1 MPVVNAHQSIVGLQ
15 VRSTSEG
22 TGSANTSKTVKNL
35 VTMSNSSCE
44 LINVGLKVQPDIKKT
59 PTTLDILG
67 EKPAHNVNKYTAKA
81 VLGELLKQPRSESAY
96 ATRLACLKADNS
108 IQTWQ
113 ALTHNPEA
121 LKILE
126 QKNPSSLPLRL
137 AEPGVWLPE
146 VEKIHTNV
154 LMNLMVKLAGE
165 YAASFQ
171 ALAMGTE
178 GAEVK
183 EVSIVRGPPGA
194 GKTFYLKGGFS
205 LGGDEVKNYLQNR
218 MPGLTMSQV
227 HLQGSI
233 LLDRFMSSMESKFEQ
248 SLTRDAL
255 NLYPGI
261 FEQRL
266 KAVEFQEGRQKAA
279 VHDIQVDLTTL
290 CCRMLKR
297 STDEALLGF
306 DYLSQSF
313 RSSLEHRQETIELMK
328 KKHDIISEYSL
339 STWNASK
346 NFKVAE
352 RSAGSKDI
360 TVYDQSL
367 FDQLVTR
374 DPVLIDAEI
383 ARVRDTV
390 IDGAFISDFTAGLEP
405 AIAVVFADALSKYDG
420 KTIAEALEL
429 HRDRDHVATSVA
441 SRVLAEV
448 VPS

>member
-1 MPVVNAHQSIVGLQ
+1 
-15 VRSTSEG
+15 
-22 TGSANTSKTVKNL
+22 
-35 VTMSNSSCE
+35 
-44 LINVGLKVQPDIKKT
+44 
-59 PTTLDILG
+59 
-67 EKPAHNVNKYTAKA
+67 
-81 VLGELLKQPRSESAY
+81 
-96 ATRLACLKADNS
+96 
-108 IQTWQ
+108 
-113 ALTHNPEA
+113 
-121 LKILE
+121 
-126 QKNPSSLPLRL
+126 
-137 AEPGVWLPE
+137 
-146 VEKIHTNV
+146 
-154 LMNLMVKLAGE
+154 
-165 YAASFQ
+165 
-171 ALAMGTE
+171 
-178 GAEVK
+178 
-183 EVSIVRGPPGA
+183 
-194 GKTFYLKGGFS
+194 
-205 LGGDEVKNYLQNR
+205 
-218 MPGLTMSQV
+218 
-227 HLQGSI
+227 
-233 LLDRFMSSMESKFEQ
+233 
-248 SLTRDAL
+248 
-255 NLYPGI
+255 
-261 FEQRL
+261 
-266 KAVEFQEGRQKAA
+266 
-279 VHDIQVDLTTL
+279 
-290 CCRMLKR
+290 MLKR